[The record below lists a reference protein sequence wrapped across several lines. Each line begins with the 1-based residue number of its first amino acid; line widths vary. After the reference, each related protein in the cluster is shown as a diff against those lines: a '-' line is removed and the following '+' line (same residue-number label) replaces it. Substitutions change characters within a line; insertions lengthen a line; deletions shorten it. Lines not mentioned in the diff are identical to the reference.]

1 MGHLCQKF
9 KSYLHFHFMTSL
21 NKHVKCSNCSFE
33 ASLSV
38 NSDMDLKELSFAG
51 KCPKCS
57 STIQINFSIVES
69 KVEPKTTISS
79 TNYTQSNL
87 TSSSDSIFSSSHSSS
102 GSSVEEIFEQSGP
115 SDTLKDLLDE
125 S

>member
-1 MGHLCQKF
+1 
-9 KSYLHFHFMTSL
+9 MTSL

-33 ASLSV
+33 ANLSV

-57 STIQINFSIVES
+57 ATIQINFSIVES
-69 KVEPKTTISS
+69 KSEPKTSLSQS

-87 TSSSDSIFSSSHSSS
+87 TSPTDSIFSSTPSSS
-102 GSSVEEIFEQSGP
+102 DSSVEEIFEQSGP

>member
-1 MGHLCQKF
+1 MA
-9 KSYLHFHFMTSL
+9 SL

-33 ASLSV
+33 ANLSV
-38 NSDMDLKELSFAG
+38 NSDMDLKDLSFAG

-69 KVEPKTTISS
+69 KSDSSSTSSS

-87 TSSSDSIFSSSHSSS
+87 TNSSDSIFSSTHSSD
-102 GSSVEEIFEQSGP
+102 SSVEDLFNQSGP

>member
-1 MGHLCQKF
+1 
-9 KSYLHFHFMTSL
+9 MTSL

-33 ASLSV
+33 ANLAV

-69 KVEPKTTISS
+69 KPDSKSVSS

-87 TSSSDSIFSSSHSSS
+87 SSSVSSDSIFSSSHVSSD
-102 GSSVEEIFEQSGP
+102 SSVEDIFEQSGP